1 MYAAAADVAVVCC
14 CCQPVPPQQTPTSVK
29 SSDAQSRTLPLPSYQ
44 SHFLCAAESIKDYCC
59 HQVSK

>member
-29 SSDAQSRTLPLPSYQ
+29 SDAQSRTLPLPSYQ